1 MSRHGSNVVHS
12 CKMTK
17 TGSDITSVSNSIALK
32 NRITLCF
39 LATYHFSRKWK
50 LSAACAVWLYGNE
63 AVQQRVDILERQRSI
78 ITVFTPVQG
87 RSAATQRQLQLQE
100 GNLVDSYSYLVVILT
115 NLWISLF
122 FCCCL
127 VLVLLAII
135 LPGKSSVLLIIVLHT
150 ELSKQS

>member
-1 MSRHGSNVVHS
+1 M
-12 CKMTK
+12 
-17 TGSDITSVSNSIALK
+17 
-32 NRITLCF
+32 
-39 LATYHFSRKWK
+39 
-50 LSAACAVWLYGNE
+50 
-63 AVQQRVDILERQRSI
+63 QQRVDILERQRSI

-87 RSAATQRQLQLQE
+87 RSAATQLQLQE

-115 NLWISLF
+115 NLRISLF

-135 LPGKSSVLLIIVLHT
+135 LPSKSSVLLIIVLHT